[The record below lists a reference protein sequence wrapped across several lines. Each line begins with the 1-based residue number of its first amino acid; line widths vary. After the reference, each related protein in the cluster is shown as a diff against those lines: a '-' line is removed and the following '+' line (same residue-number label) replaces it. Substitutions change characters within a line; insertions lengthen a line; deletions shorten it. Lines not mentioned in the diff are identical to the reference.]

1 MAKVRQTPLAVRR
14 RRVGPAVWDPAK
26 AANGTPYYPKTAE
39 AYEAKRER
47 GRQAAA
53 RMNAAQTY
61 RTGIPNGWGSDDN
74 QTGREKIA
82 EATELAQE
90 FSKGFVK
97 VAVENGVLPTE
108 DARVERAF
116 EVAVE
121 CLNAEND
128 EGVPLH
134 PMRERL
140 AAGRFL
146 ADFLKSKPASKV
158 EATVTR
164 PEDFLA
170 LLAKSE

>member
-1 MAKVRQTPLAVRR
+1 MKRRMLAVRR
-14 RRVGPAVWDPAK
+14 RRVGPAVKPAGMTDE
-26 AANGTPYYPKTAE
+26 AWANKVE
-39 AYEAKRER
+39 C

-53 RMNAAQTY
+53 RMNAAKTY
-61 RTGIPNGWGSDDN
+61 RTGVPNGWGVG
-74 QTGREKIA
+74 GRAKIA
-82 EATELAQE
+82 EATEDAQAY
-90 FSKGFVK
+90 SKEFVK
-97 VAVENGVLPTE
+97 VAKETGVLPTE

-146 ADFLKSKPASKV
+146 ADFLKSRPASKV

-170 LLAKSE
+170 LLTKSE